1 MIGKNGANIQE
12 IVDKSGVVRVKIE
25 GDSESTTPRDVNN
38 QVPFV
43 FVGTVENITNA
54 KLLIDYQMNSLKEL
68 DELRNE
74 KTKMDETLRTLMTSS
89 NSYYKWNAN
98 ENQNI
103 QFNRGNSESRYIDNN
118 GGYNN
123 NYQSNYNN
131 RRSASGVERSNNQR
145 QRYWVR
151 NN

>member
-1 MIGKNGANIQE
+1 MIGKNGSNIQE

-54 KLLIDYQMNSLKEL
+54 KLLIDFQMNSLKEL

-74 KTKMDETLRTLMTSS
+74 KFKMDETLRTLMTGS
-89 NSYYKWNAN
+89 NNYYKWNAN
-98 ENQNI
+98 ENQSHSMH
-103 QFNRGNSESRYIDNN
+103 FNRGGSEARYNEN
-118 GGYNN
+118 TGGYNQN
-123 NYQSNYNN
+123 HQSNYNS
-131 RRSASGVERSNNQR
+131 RRSASGVERQTNQR
-145 QRYWVR
+145 QR
-151 NN
+151 